1 MNGRSVGKGK
11 GVVEFF
17 GRFLGKLFDG
27 LVCLVGGR
35 RGGRGEGGED
45 MRW

>member
-1 MNGRSVGKGK
+1 MGRALGRERGL
-11 GVVEFF
+11 VEFS